1 MVHHV
6 AASPRDP
13 PRALLVRVLA
23 PSSRNFREET
33 LRESWHEKRHGAR
46 PAEAIGREQGV
57 VPEEPIARVRGA
69 QTNVRVDRIHR
80 PPVQASKVHCS
91 GGPAHD
97 RLAPREV
104 LEDAPADA
112 LNTVPRMRWHV
123 HPGTADGNR
132 DAGARGAPSDGPRV
146 T

>member
-23 PSSRNFREET
+23 PSSRNFREEA
-33 LRESWHEKRHGAR
+33 LRESWHEERHGAR

-57 VPEEPIARVRGA
+57 VPEETIARVRGA

-80 PPVQASKVHCS
+80 PPVQASKVH
-91 GGPAHD
+91 
-97 RLAPREV
+97 
-104 LEDAPADA
+104 
-112 LNTVPRMRWHV
+112 
-123 HPGTADGNR
+123 
-132 DAGARGAPSDGPRV
+132 
-146 T
+146 